1 VANEA
6 QKLAIAALQAVGA
19 SGLSRVD
26 LFYEEATERLLINE
40 INTLPGF
47 THLSMYPMLWFASGI
62 PLADLVHQL
71 VELAR

>member
-1 VANEA
+1 M
-6 QKLAIAALQAVGA
+6 GA

-26 LFYEEATERLLINE
+26 LFYEETTERLLINE

-62 PLADLVHQL
+62 PLPDLVHKL
-71 VELAR
+71 LELAR